1 VTGLYWIIA
10 IFVLQAI
17 VAAIAKRQQEQRNM
31 QAGGGAKPGA
41 KPGARPGAV
50 PPAPPQADAQAAQRR
65 VVQAAPTQMGAG
77 ATNVGG
83 QGVAARPVQSVQP
96 AQTRTAGDPSA
107 EARAKAQVRAQAES
121 RMRAQAEARAR
132 AEAKA
137 RAQVEARVRAEAE
150 ARARRSREAAQR
162 AAGRHVKPLKPQS
175 PRATPAGERE
185 ESAALRSRALVQQS
199 LERVRAAE
207 GRVAK
212 ALPGGDAGKPHPAA
226 QKSVAEGIRALLRD
240 KSRVREAFVLSEV
253 LGPSKASATP
263 SNSPFG
269 LP

>member
-1 VTGLYWIIA
+1 MTGLYWIIA

-65 VVQAAPTQMGAG
+65 VVQATSTQAGVRPT
-77 ATNVGG
+77 TVDS
-83 QGVAARPVQSVQP
+83 QGVAARPVQPARAVQARTTDP
-96 AQTRTAGDPSA
+96 AA

-207 GRVAK
+207 ERVAK